1 MKRYTV
7 LGDGGK
13 KMLDGK
19 DPYKCRKWQL
29 RVNVLDGERGGK
41 ERMLTRT
48 FPSSAERR
56 EGLAGNMRQADAAI
70 AAFVREI
77 EGIETTRGDDATF
90 AEYAAEWLD
99 ERDDSMQYSPRTSEN
114 YRNAMKAVCE
124 LIGDM
129 PLREV
134 DARTLDKLWA
144 DLRNGRRPNG
154 RPLSPNTVVG
164 YHAIVKA
171 MLHHAIERKVLPM
184 DALLG
189 SHAPKGAKPSRR
201 AMTDEEAAAFLER
214 LQPNDA
220 RHVALMM
227 YICMGLRRSEA
238 LRVEWKDY
246 DGSTIDVYD
255 NLADDGT
262 PIGRPK
268 TPASVARVPVP
279 EFAADF
285 LAKWRVQQA
294 RIFDADGDTP
304 ICSWDGS
311 FIKPEAMSVW
321 WQRESAKWG
330 VPYTMHELRHTF
342 ITLLA
347 RAGVHPRTMQELAR
361 QATLSVT
368 MEVYTH
374 VQDAQKRDA
383 VAKIGILG
391 KK

>member
-1 MKRYTV
+1 MKRYEV
-7 LGDGGK
+7 KGAGSK
-13 KMLDGK
+13 RPLDGN
-19 DPYKCRKWQL
+19 PPRKCRKWQL
-29 RVNVLDGERGGK
+29 RVSVYDMAQGGRK
-41 ERMLTRT
+41 RLLSRT
-48 FPSSAERR
+48 FPSKAQIRD
-56 EGLAGNMRQADAAI
+56 GITGTMRQADTALFE
-70 AAFVREI
+70 FVRELDA
-77 EGIETTRGDDATF
+77 EEAKTESEATF
-90 AEYAAEWLD
+90 AEYAEKWLAK
-99 ERDDSMQYSPRTSEN
+99 RDDSKQFSPRTSES

-124 LIGDM
+124 LIGDI
-129 PLREV
+129 PLKDV

-154 RPLSPNTVVG
+154 RPLSPNTIVN

-189 SHAPKGAKPSRR
+189 SHAPKGSQPNRR
-201 AMTDEEAAAFLER
+201 AMTDEEAAAFLQK

-246 DGSTIDVYD
+246 DGEAIDIYD
-255 NLADDGT
+255 NLDDDGT
-262 PIGRPK
+262 PIGKPK
-268 TPASVARVPVP
+268 TAASIARVPVP

-285 LAKWRVQQA
+285 LEKWRVQQA
-294 RIFDADGDTP
+294 RIFDVRETSP

-321 WQRESAKWG
+321 WQRESVKMG
-330 VPYTMHELRHTF
+330 VPYKMHELRHTF
-342 ITLLA
+342 ITMLA

-368 MEVYTH
+368 MQVYTH
-374 VQDAQKRDA
+374 VQDEQKRDA
-383 VAKIGILG
+383 VAKIGVLR
-391 KK
+391 KN

>member
-1 MKRYTV
+1 MKRYEV
-7 LGDGGK
+7 KGAGSK
-13 KMLDGK
+13 RPLDGN
-19 DPYKCRKWQL
+19 PPRKCRKWQL
-29 RVNVLDGERGGK
+29 RVSVCDMAQGG
-41 ERMLTRT
+41 RVRLLSRT
-48 FPSSAERR
+48 FPSKAEVRD
-56 EGLAGNMRQADAAI
+56 GISGTMRQADAALFE
-70 AAFVREI
+70 FVRELDA
-77 EGIETTRGDDATF
+77 EEVKPESEATF
-90 AEYAAEWLD
+90 AEYAAKWLD
-99 ERDDSMQYSPRTSEN
+99 ERDDSRQYSPRTSEN

-124 LIGDM
+124 LIGDV

-134 DARTLDKLWA
+134 DSRTLDKLWA

-154 RPLSPNTVVG
+154 RPLSPNTVVN
-164 YHAIVKA
+164 YHAITKA
-171 MLHHAIERKVLPM
+171 MIHHAIERKVLPM

-189 SHAPKGAKPSRR
+189 SHAPKGAQPNRR

-227 YICMGLRRSEA
+227 YLCMGLRRSEA

-246 DGSTIDVYD
+246 DGEAIEIYD

-262 PIGRPK
+262 PIGKPK

-285 LAKWRVQQA
+285 LEKWRVQQA

-311 FIKPEAMSVW
+311 FLKPEAMSVW

-368 MEVYTH
+368 MQVYTH
-374 VQDAQKRDA
+374 VQDQQKRDA

-391 KK
+391 KR

>member
-1 MKRYTV
+1 MKRYEV
-7 LGDGGK
+7 KGAGSK
-13 KMLDGK
+13 RPLDGN
-19 DPYKCRKWQL
+19 PPRKCRKWQL
-29 RVNVLDGERGGK
+29 RVSVYDMAQGGRK
-41 ERMLTRT
+41 RLLSRT
-48 FPSSAERR
+48 FPSKAQIRD
-56 EGLAGNMRQADAAI
+56 GITGTMRQADSALFE
-70 AAFVREI
+70 FVRELDA
-77 EGIETTRGDDATF
+77 EEAKTESEATF
-90 AEYAAEWLD
+90 AEYAAKWLA
-99 ERDDSMQYSPRTSEN
+99 ERDDSKQFSPRTSES

-124 LIGDM
+124 LIGDI
-129 PLREV
+129 PLKDV

-164 YHAIVKA
+164 YHAITKA

-189 SHAPKGAKPSRR
+189 SHAPKGAQPNRR
-201 AMTDEEAAAFLER
+201 AMTDEEAAAFLQK

-246 DGSTIDVYD
+246 DGETIDIYD
-255 NLADDGT
+255 NLDDDGT
-262 PIGRPK
+262 PIGKPK
-268 TPASVARVPVP
+268 TAASIARVPVP

-285 LAKWRVQQA
+285 LGKWRVQQA
-294 RIFDADGDTP
+294 RIFDVRETSP

-321 WQRESAKWG
+321 WQRESVKMG
-330 VPYTMHELRHTF
+330 VPYKMHELRHTF
-342 ITLLA
+342 ITMLA

-368 MEVYTH
+368 MQVYTH
-374 VQDAQKRDA
+374 VQDEQKRDA
-383 VAKIGILG
+383 VAKIGVLR
-391 KK
+391 KN